1 MKKLKNIAVIVFFLS
16 TYSYAG
22 DMEKEEEVRLNG
34 EQTLLVDLSNLN
46 QGTVILFE
54 DQYGVTLYKDD
65 LVKGGKYNKRLDL
78 EMVPQGI
85 YFLKVDKRLATKTW
99 KIQKSSEGVKI
110 LGSSSTI
117 GKPHFRTHEEV
128 LNVYISNPDK
138 QPLNMTVEDGSG
150 VILATVKASGKD
162 FQKSLDFSRVPSGE
176 YFVKL
181 YRGEEEF
188 TKKVVNVSST

>member
-16 TYSYAG
+16 TFSYAG

-65 LVKGGKYNKRLDL
+65 LVRGGKYNKRLYL

-181 YRGEEEF
+181 YSGEEEF
-188 TKKVVNVSST
+188 TKKVVIN

>member
-16 TYSYAG
+16 TFSYAG

-188 TKKVVNVSST
+188 TKKVVIN